1 MTDEGSGL
9 NESFTLCL
17 LKARER
23 LRETQREDRKKY
35 RSQKTRNSAV
45 KSHFLDKT

>member
-23 LRETQREDRKKY
+23 LRERQREDRKNTGV
-35 RSQKTRNSAV
+35 RRRGIVQ
-45 KSHFLDKT
+45 